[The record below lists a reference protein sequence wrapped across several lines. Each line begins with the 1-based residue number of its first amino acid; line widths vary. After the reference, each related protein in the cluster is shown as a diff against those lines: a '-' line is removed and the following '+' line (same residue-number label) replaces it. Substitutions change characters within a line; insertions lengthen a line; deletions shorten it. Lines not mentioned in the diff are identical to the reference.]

1 MLQTLH
7 ATNMECIQKGLAGID
22 MRIIGFAVLQISA
35 LPMVSQ
41 ALKWRTRFWS
51 FNIFLTEKAKA
62 IVTACI
68 TMLVI
73 ACITMSHQCLHSTTC
88 LHAAVLAYHYMPTC
102 RKRPSDLRHEASSEA
117 FSY

>member
-1 MLQTLH
+1 MVNFSGFGSGGKLH
-7 ATNMECIQKGLAGID
+7 AANMEHIQKGLAGID
-22 MRIIGFAVLQISA
+22 MRMIGSAVLQISA

-68 TMLVI
+68 TMLVT
-73 ACITMSHQCLHSTTC
+73 ACITISPQSFHT
-88 LHAAVLAYHYMPTC
+88 VP
-102 RKRPSDLRHEASSEA
+102 KEA
-117 FSY
+117 FRLEARGLI